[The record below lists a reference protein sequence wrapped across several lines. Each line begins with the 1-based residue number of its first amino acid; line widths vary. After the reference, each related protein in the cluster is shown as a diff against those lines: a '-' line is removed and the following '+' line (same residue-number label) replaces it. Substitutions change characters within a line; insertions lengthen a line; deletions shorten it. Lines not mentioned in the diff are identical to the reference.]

1 MTNRLNQVLSVVL
14 LTAALLV
21 GQKAA
26 ADSDITNGG
35 QHYTIFDTEGYY
47 TATAG
52 SETPTVY
59 TYEYLVDNVIVP
71 SYSGLPYQYTYWMT
85 DRNCK
90 FTECLSYYDGKELKQ
105 FMGKHSGTLA
115 TEVLGNDTDKKWS
128 DLWYIYKP
136 QGYDKTLAEMTDEE
150 RKNRNRFDD
159 VDSWTEFANWYKTE
173 DK

>member
-26 ADSDITNGG
+26 ADTPISYGG
-35 QHYTIFDTEGYY
+35 KNYTIFDTEGYY

-71 SYSGLPYQYTYWMT
+71 SYYGLPYQYTYW
-85 DRNCK
+85 
-90 FTECLSYYDGKELKQ
+90 
-105 FMGKHSGTLA
+105 
-115 TEVLGNDTDKKWS
+115 
-128 DLWYIYKP
+128 
-136 QGYDKTLAEMTDEE
+136 
-150 RKNRNRFDD
+150 
-159 VDSWTEFANWYKTE
+159 
-173 DK
+173 